1 MTTGLDKNNQY
12 LNNVPLTPEIKMK
25 NPVLCIAFVL
35 LLISVSS
42 CKTAEKE
49 LTVGHGKTITFD
61 YAAGFDNG
69 TLFDTTFEIAAK
81 EAGIYDSGRVYQPV
95 NLVYGTDPL
104 FPGLQEALL
113 GMKEGE
119 IKNVRI
125 PPNKAYG
132 EKIEGSTAIMPKE
145 EISNYDSLKIN
156 DIVTVAA
163 PDGSR
168 INAYVKEIG
177 EENVTLDLNHPLAGQ
192 YVQFSIILKSI
203 R

>member
-1 MTTGLDKNNQY
+1 
-12 LNNVPLTPEIKMK
+12 MK
-25 NPVLCIAFVL
+25 NAALCTAFVL

-49 LTVGHGKTITFD
+49 PVVEPGKTITFD

-81 EAGIYDSGRVYQPV
+81 EAGIYDPSRVYQPV
-95 NLVYGTDPL
+95 ALVYGRDPL

-119 IKNVRI
+119 TKNVRL
-125 PPNKAYG
+125 PPQKAYG
-132 EKIEGSTAIMPKE
+132 EKIEGSTTILPKTSV
-145 EISNYDSLKIN
+145 SNYETLKIN
-156 DIVTVAA
+156 DIVAIVGS
-163 PDGSR
+163 DGNR

-177 EENVTLDLNHPLAGQ
+177 EENVTLDLNHPLAGH
-192 YVQFSIILKSI
+192 YVQFSIILRSVE
-203 R
+203 

>member
-1 MTTGLDKNNQY
+1 
-12 LNNVPLTPEIKMK
+12 MK
-25 NPVLCIAFVL
+25 NAVLYAAFVL

-49 LTVGHGKTITFD
+49 LIVGPGKTITFD

-69 TLFDTTFEIAAK
+69 TLFDTTFEVAAK
-81 EAGIYDSGRVYQPV
+81 EAGIYDPNKVYQPIT
-95 NLVYGTDPL
+95 LVYGKDPL

-119 IKNVRI
+119 TKNVRI

-132 EKIEGSTAIMPKE
+132 EKIEGSAAVLPKTSV
-145 EISNYDSLKIN
+145 SNYETLKIN
-156 DIVTVAA
+156 DIVAIVGS
-163 PDGSR
+163 DGNR

-177 EENVTLDLNHPLAGQ
+177 SENVTLDLNHPLAGH
-192 YVQFSIILKSI
+192 YVQFSVVIINI
-203 R
+203 E